1 MMTSRSSVARSRLVA
16 VSTTDYESHQAAA
29 SERAL
34 LGTLLR
40 DSGAIWPHVK
50 DIVDVSHLAR
60 ADHRL
65 IFGAI
70 TGLIEE
76 GVAADGI
83 TVIDRLHAQG
93 QLEPA
98 GGREYIADLLGEA
111 AFTPEPAIA
120 YAKTV
125 RKHAGRGQVVEL
137 AERIAARGRTGSV
150 EDAAEFAQAELERIK
165 RQHGSTIKPLDLT
178 PVSAWAK
185 APPPRPR
192 EWVMEGMIP
201 AGRVTSL
208 LGAGGLGKTLVA
220 LQIALHVSLGRSLF
234 GVQVK
239 GGPVLGIFCEDEED
253 ELNRRLR
260 AACEAERLTLEDA
273 DRLVAR
279 SRDGYDNILAT
290 FDHDHIRMTG
300 FYAELEAT
308 VKEMRPT
315 LVILDTLADI
325 FAGDLLSTTHAR
337 QFIKVALGGLCVRY
351 GCAILLL
358 AHPSKAGLA
367 SGEGDG
373 FSGAW
378 SNSVRSRLYVSR
390 PKPPDAPDGEPST
403 DVLDRLVF
411 EVKKANYSKGDVRLP
426 LRYESGAFVLDADP
440 IVGSVGPSAARTK
453 TARVALGALDVI
465 REKNP
470 AVVPFKEL
478 FESLQAA
485 GILPSGGY
493 DELRKPLTRAL
504 RQLVADGMVIET
516 PTPRGYRLNSE
527 LR

>member
-1 MMTSRSSVARSRLVA
+1 MTRSRSNLAVA
-16 VSTTDYESHQAAA
+16 VTTDHEVREAAA

-34 LGTLLR
+34 LGTLLQN
-40 DSGAIWPHVK
+40 SSVMWPAIK
-50 DIVDVSHLAR
+50 DLVNASHIMR
-60 ADHRL
+60 PDHRL

-70 TGLIEE
+70 SALIEE
-76 GVAADGI
+76 GVAADVI
-83 TVIDRLHAQG
+83 TVIDRLHSTK
-93 QLEPA
+93 QLPAA
-98 GGREYIADLLGEA
+98 GGNEYIAELVQEA
-111 AFTPEPAIA
+111 AFTPETAIA

-125 RKHAGRGQVVEL
+125 RKHAGRGEVVDL
-137 AERIAARGRTGSV
+137 AERMAARSRMGSV
-150 EDAAEFAQAELERIK
+150 EDAAAFAEAELERIK
-165 RQHGSTIKPLDLT
+165 RQHGTAITPLSLT

-185 APPPRPR
+185 APPPKPR
-192 EWVMEGMIP
+192 EWILEGMIP

-234 GVQVK
+234 GIAVK

-273 DRLVAR
+273 DRLVAI
-279 SRDGYDNILAT
+279 SRDGYDNVLAT

-300 FYAELEAT
+300 FHAQVEAT
-308 VKEMRPT
+308 IREMRPT
-315 LVILDTLADI
+315 LVIIDTLADT
-325 FAGDLLSTTHAR
+325 FAGDLLNTTHAR

-390 PKPPDAPDGEPST
+390 PKAPDAPDGEPST

-440 IVGSVGPSAARTK
+440 IVGSIGPSAARTK
-453 TARVALGALDVI
+453 TARVAMGALDVI
-465 REKNP
+465 RAKNP

-485 GILPSGGY
+485 GHLPTGSY
-493 DELRKPLTRAL
+493 DEHRKPLSRAL

-516 PTPRGYRLNSE
+516 PTPRGYRLNPE